1 MVNDN
6 EIYCPICQKTLTAVN
21 EDYDDEYGWIFQ
33 HDNIKHNDDDIK
45 ALDSKMQ

>member
-6 EIYCPICQKTLTAVN
+6 EIYCLTAVN
-21 EDYDDEYGWIFQ
+21 EDY
-33 HDNIKHNDDDIK
+33 DDDIK